1 VCRGLKELRLVGF
14 PASVQAYHMEHILC
28 DILHYNGIRKV
39 ELQSYHFTDTHVCTV
54 ARSCQGA
61 LQELILDECP
71 NVLGNFVVC
80 LRESCPNLTK
90 LTLNRIGISDVQIR
104 ILMLVGFHQLEEF
117 NLTWCWCPLI
127 TDRLLAILHA
137 STLPK
142 LKRVNLSDCPNVTQE
157 SVDYHQ
163 HRWEVEY

>member
-1 VCRGLKELRLVGF
+1 
-14 PASVQAYHMEHILC
+14 MEHILCDIC

-54 ARSCQGA
+54 ARACQGA

-80 LRESCPNLTK
+80 LRESWPNLTK

-104 ILMLVGFHQLEEF
+104 ILMLVGFDQLEEF

-137 STLPK
+137 STLP
-142 LKRVNLSDCPNVTQE
+142 NVTQE
-157 SVDYHQ
+157 SVDYYQ
-163 HRWEVEY
+163 HRCEVEY

>member
-1 VCRGLKELRLVGF
+1 MCRGLKELRLVGF
-14 PASVQAYHMEHILC
+14 PASVQAYHMEHILCDIC

-54 ARSCQGA
+54 ARACQGA

-80 LRESCPNLTK
+80 LRESWPNLTK

-104 ILMLVGFHQLEEF
+104 ILMLVGFDQLEEF

-137 STLPK
+137 STLP
-142 LKRVNLSDCPNVTQE
+142 NVTQE
-157 SVDYHQ
+157 SVDYYQ
-163 HRWEVEY
+163 HRCEVEY

>member
-14 PASVQAYHMEHILC
+14 PKSVQAYHMEHILC
-28 DILHYNGIRKV
+28 DICDILYYNGIRKV

-80 LRESCPNLTK
+80 LRESWPNLTK

-104 ILMLVGFHQLEEF
+104 ILMLVGFDQLEEF

-137 STLPK
+137 STLP
-142 LKRVNLSDCPNVTQE
+142 NVTQE
-157 SVDYHQ
+157 SVDYYQ
-163 HRWEVEY
+163 HRCEVEY